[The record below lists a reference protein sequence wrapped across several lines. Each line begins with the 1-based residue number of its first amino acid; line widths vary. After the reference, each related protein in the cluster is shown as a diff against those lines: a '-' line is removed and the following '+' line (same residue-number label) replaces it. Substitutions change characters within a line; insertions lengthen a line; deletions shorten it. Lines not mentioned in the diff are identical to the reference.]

1 MGAQHE
7 DVIFL
12 LEKRIVSL
20 EETKASAMEFGYVGS
35 NSLYEECEVRIREN
49 ELLITLIEKL

>member
-20 EETKASAMEFGYVGS
+20 EETRVVAMENEYYTLVRDCDRRID
-35 NSLYEECEVRIREN
+35 ECN
-49 ELLITLIEKL
+49 LIIKLIEKL

>member
-20 EETKASAMEFGYVGS
+20 EETKASAMEIVYVGS
-35 NSLYEECEVRIREN
+35 NSVYEECEVRIREN

>member
-20 EETKASAMEFGYVGS
+20 EETRAVGMEREYY
-35 NSLYEECEVRIREN
+35 SLVRDCDRRIEECN
-49 ELLITLIEKL
+49 LIIKLIEKL